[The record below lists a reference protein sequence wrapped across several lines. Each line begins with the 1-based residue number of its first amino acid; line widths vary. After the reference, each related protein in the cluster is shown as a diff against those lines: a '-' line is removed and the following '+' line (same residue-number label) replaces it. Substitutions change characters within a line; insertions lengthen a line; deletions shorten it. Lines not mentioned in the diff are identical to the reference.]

1 MKNKQRL
8 IIAVSIF
15 LLLTLTP
22 KAVLANAGSPMMWFG
37 LFHLAFGNALIG
49 ILESWVVKKVQKLN
63 IEAWKIVLGNYLS
76 MFFGLYYIAP
86 FLAVA
91 AGNRDFWR
99 ATRAVEEYKLGGF
112 LVGMF
117 FAYLATLF
125 LEYPF
130 FKWAI
135 NPENKSKA
143 LPATLLSNTVS
154 YLSMTGIYF
163 IINLPE
169 SKW

>member
-1 MKNKQRL
+1 MNNKQRL
-8 IIAVSIF
+8 LTAVSIF

-22 KAVLANAGSPMMWFG
+22 KAVLANAGSPMMWVG
-37 LFHLAFGNALIG
+37 MFHLVVGNALIG
-49 ILESWVVKKVQKLN
+49 ILESLLVKKVQKLN
-63 IEAWKIVLGNYLS
+63 IQPWKIVLGNYIS
-76 MFFGLYYIAP
+76 MFFGLFYIAP
-86 FLAVA
+86 FFAVE

-99 ATRAVEEYKLGGF
+99 ATIAVEEYKLGGF

-143 LPATLLSNTVS
+143 LPATLLSNSVS
-154 YLSMTGIYF
+154 YFIMTGIYF